1 MSSPEDEKES
11 LSDFFKT
18 KVFKVSNPDSRL
30 SIPTKEN
37 VKKFLTLDPNFMPTY
52 QGLIELFPFYAK
64 SYENNPEYDD
74 TYMREIRAKRDAIEN
89 NIREYKDKFEDTFK
103 RGKENIIEKRNTKEK
118 YARED
123 RLILDSDVKGVTGYL
138 TGIAVASFNWFV
150 ATTISG
156 IKNMFT
162 TGWNKTIT
170 GFLIIVF
177 IIILIFVVPKM
188 KKGKK
193 KDGANKQD
201 GSIMSII
208 LSIPQ
213 DFSMAFN
220 DFSLIMGDIADSV
233 NNTMEFANN
242 TARSMNASMPDLRER
257 GTEKDGRGGD
267 NLFHIKGSY
276 ITPANKE
283 SEVSGGS
290 IKADSFHNDKI
301 YNIYKPKDQDIGRGQ
316 IIKSIQNTNKYELD
330 CASLTV
336 NTYIDSNCTLKKLH
350 PDSTTNTINIDTTDY
365 INIELI
371 DGS

>member
-1 MSSPEDEKES
+1 MSSPEDKKES
-11 LSDFFKT
+11 LSDFFKEN
-18 KVFKVSNPDSRL
+18 VFKVSNPDSRL
-30 SIPTKEN
+30 SMPTKEN
-37 VKKFLTLDPNFMPTY
+37 VKKFLTPDPNFMPTY
-52 QGLIELFPFYAK
+52 QGLIEFFPFYAK
-64 SYENNPEYDD
+64 SYENNPIYD
-74 TYMREIRAKRDAIEN
+74 EIYKNEIKAKRDTIEK
-89 NIREYKDKFEDTFK
+89 NIREYKVKFEDTFK

-123 RLILDSDVKGVTGYL
+123 RLILDNDVKGVTGYL
-138 TGIAVASFNWFV
+138 TGIAVASFNWF
-150 ATTISG
+150 ATTTISG

-177 IIILIFVVPKM
+177 IIILIFVIPKM

-220 DFSLIMGDIADSV
+220 DFSLIIGDITDSV

-242 TARSMNASMPDLRER
+242 TVKSMNASMPDLRER
-257 GTEKDGRGGD
+257 GREKDGRGGD
-267 NLFHIKGSY
+267 NLFHIKGSH
-276 ITPANKE
+276 
-283 SEVSGGS
+283 
-290 IKADSFHNDKI
+290 IKDDSFYKDKI
-301 YNIYKPKDQDIGRGQ
+301 YNIYKPNDQDIGRGQ
-316 IIKSIQNTNKYELD
+316 IIKSKQNIDKYELD

-336 NTYIDSNCTLKKLH
+336 KTYIDSNCRLKEM
-350 PDSTTNTINIDTTDY
+350 PIVSTTNTINKDTTDY
-365 INIELI
+365 INIDLN
-371 DGS
+371 